1 MIKPASRLLPSLL
14 TVFLLAQPLPALASA
29 SADYACAALTE
40 ARTGLMLMLDVR
52 DPRLLARMRAQ
63 VRHASA
69 FLEGMVNQMSA
80 TEPERAAAFR
90 PHWEAFKRTRELA
103 IIPALMLG
111 DHEDARILATG
122 VQAER
127 LAAMKQALGCP

>member
-1 MIKPASRLLPSLL
+1 MLKPVLRRLLPIL
-14 TVFLLAQPLPALASA
+14 TVFLMAQAPQAVASA
-29 SADYACAALTE
+29 TADYACAALTE

-52 DPRLLARMRAQ
+52 DPQLLARMRAQ

-80 TEPERAAAFR
+80 TEPERVAAFR

-127 LAAMKQALGCP
+127 LEAMKKALGCP